1 MASRSLYPA
10 VLVVEDEPL
19 VREVAID
26 MLSDLDVIPY
36 AAEDADE
43 ALFLLAAH
51 PTIAVLFTDIKMPGG
66 MDGVQLARRVQEIRP
81 DMGIIITSGM
91 RQMSNLP
98 MPDQGTFLPKP
109 YRAEQLTRVVRQKL
123 AHA

>member
-1 MASRSLYPA
+1 MATRSPFPA

-19 VREVAID
+19 VREVAVDI
-26 MLSDLDVIPY
+26 LSDLDLIPY

-51 PTIAVLFTDIKMPGG
+51 PAIAVLFTDIKMPGG
-66 MDGVQLARRVQEIRP
+66 MDGVQLARRVNEIRP
-81 DMGIIITSGM
+81 DVGILITSGM
-91 RQMSNLP
+91 RLMSSLP
-98 MPDQGTFLPKP
+98 MPEDGIFLPKP
-109 YRAEQLTRVVRQKL
+109 YRAEQLTRAVEQKL